1 MRRLFEF
8 RDPTPIEG
16 FVLAEDYEHAVELFQ
31 LYLLTLGGDP
41 DTLLW
46 REWTLDDLEGAPRSA
61 VNAALEIDRDGLATG
76 NAYGRWVF
84 ITPLGNHA
92 EVLDEP

>member
-8 RDPTPIEG
+8 RDPTPIEA
-16 FVLAEDYEHAVELFQ
+16 FVLAKDYDCAVEIFQ
-31 LYLLTLGGDP
+31 LHLLTLGGDP

-46 REWTLDDLEGAPRSA
+46 REWALDDLGGAARSA
-61 VNAALEIDRDGLATG
+61 VAAAVAIDRDGLATC
-76 NAYGRWVF
+76 NAHGRWVF